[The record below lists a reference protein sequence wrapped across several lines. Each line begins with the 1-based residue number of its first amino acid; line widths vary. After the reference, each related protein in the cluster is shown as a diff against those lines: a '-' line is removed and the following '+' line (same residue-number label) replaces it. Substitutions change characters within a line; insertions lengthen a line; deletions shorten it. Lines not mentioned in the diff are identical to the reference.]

1 MLYQKLLKEGKIKI
15 HRSSS
20 EEIKD
25 ILEIA
30 DRDHS
35 FAKEAMAH
43 NWDWAFTIAYNSALS
58 ASRAYMFNAGYRP
71 SSIEGHKTVW
81 SFMLLSLPKGHNDR
95 IHFFN
100 RMRVKRNKNLYD
112 HAGLIS
118 ETEGRQII
126 RLAGKHIEVIK
137 DLVQKKRH
145 KKR

>member
-1 MLYQKLLKEGKIKI
+1 MPYQKLLKEGKIKT
-15 HRSSS
+15 HHASG

-30 DRDHS
+30 DRDLS
-35 FAKEAMAH
+35 FAKKSMAY
-43 NWDWAFTIAYNSALS
+43 NWDWSFAIAYNAALS
-58 ASRAYMFNAGYRP
+58 ASRAYMFKIGYRP
-71 SSIEGHKTVW
+71 LSAESHKIIW
-81 SFMLLSLPKGHNDR
+81 NFMLLSLSEEHHDQ

-126 RLAGKHIEVIK
+126 RSAEKYIVAIK
-137 DLVQKKRH
+137 KVV
-145 KKR
+145 